1 MATVT
6 IEGSLTPCSELRT
19 GQRRTVQLTERVQRL
34 IDRGFVVVVKAATR
48 PPKPVGKPVQSAAD
62 VPYRAGE
69 PAWSADR
76 DVWAA
81 FVISK
86 GQQVVAADSKG
97 DIIHRWQAQNG
108 GF

>member
-19 GQRRTVQLTERVQRL
+19 GERRTVQLTERVQRL
-34 IDRGFVVVVKAATR
+34 IDRGFVVLVKTAAPR
-48 PPKPVGKPVQSAAD
+48 RPVGKPVQSAAD

-69 PAWSADR
+69 PAWSASR
-76 DVWAA
+76 DEWAA
-81 FVISK
+81 FVIAN
-86 GQQVVAADSKG
+86 GQLVVAADMKG
-97 DIIHRWQAQNG
+97 DIIHRWQARTG